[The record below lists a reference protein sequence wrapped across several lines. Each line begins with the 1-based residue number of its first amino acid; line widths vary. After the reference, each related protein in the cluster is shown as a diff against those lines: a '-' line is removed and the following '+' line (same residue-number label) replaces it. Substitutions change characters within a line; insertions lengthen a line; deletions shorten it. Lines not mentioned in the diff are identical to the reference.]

1 MIGLLP
7 DQAKREQAMGSEDSQ
22 SAGPLSEPLTR
33 REREILA
40 LLAEGFNGPE
50 IAEKLTLAL
59 SSVKSHMQHLYGK
72 LGASSKREVVARARA
87 QGLLATPHGEWLA
100 AATPLARLAAPG
112 SAPLPT
118 GTLTFLFADIEGSTR
133 LRQAQPEPFR
143 VLQARY
149 GVMLRQAIEGHGGHV
164 FRLLGDHVCAAFAT
178 AAEAVPAAIAAQRA
192 LRMLKVKSKVSGCFR
207 SPEGADHASRAAFA
221 ATSPRRASKTIPSLM
236 GSPAFSSRNRSC
248 HG

>member
-1 MIGLLP
+1 
-7 DQAKREQAMGSEDSQ
+7 MGSEDSQ

-33 REREILA
+33 RKREILA

-118 GTLTFLFADIEGSTR
+118 GTLTYLFADIEGSTR

-164 FRLLGDHVCAAFAT
+164 FRLRGDHVCAAFAT

-192 LRMLKVKSKVSGCFR
+192 LHLLKVKSKVSGCFR
-207 SPEGADHASRAAFA
+207 SAEGAAQLCRIRGYISTLRKQDYSVLDVLTSVFA
-221 ATSPRRASKTIPSLM
+221 GQPLMPRLDA
-236 GSPAFSSRNRSC
+236 
-248 HG
+248 